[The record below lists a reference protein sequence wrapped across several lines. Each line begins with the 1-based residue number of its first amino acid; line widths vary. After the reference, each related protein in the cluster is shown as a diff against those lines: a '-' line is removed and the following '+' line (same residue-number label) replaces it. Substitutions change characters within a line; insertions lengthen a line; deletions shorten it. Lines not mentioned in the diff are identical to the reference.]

1 MLIIFASP
9 YLIDFFVGLTTF
21 YFYYLILKYEE
32 QHKVNKK
39 NIIKN

>member
-21 YFYYLILKYEE
+21 YFYYLILKDDERN
-32 QHKVNKK
+32 KVKL
-39 NIIKN
+39 